1 MVVCILLL
9 YTLIGVS
16 YCLLQHRAVQS
27 LQKVT
32 FNKLA
37 LLGNFKIK
45 HLLL

>member
-1 MVVCILLL
+1 MVVYILML

-16 YCLLQHRAVQS
+16 YCLLQHRVVQS
-27 LQKVT
+27 LQEVT
-32 FNKLA
+32 FNELA